1 MGGGWS
7 ISMPNSKVS
16 YYYQVKL
23 TQSYQLGEQTVAD
36 WAMPD
41 PRNLQ
46 VEDLGIVESLLA
58 PELGPDLIA
67 VVTTKDLKL
76 RSVFNVPSTHALQ
89 SLWVYTF
96 DLSNAP

>member
-1 MGGGWS
+1 M
-7 ISMPNSKVS
+7 
-16 YYYQVKL
+16 
-23 TQSYQLGEQTVAD
+23 AD

-67 VVTTKDLKL
+67 IVTTKDLKL

-96 DLSNAP
+96 DLSNAPDGMYQLIRLSRMRIRLLRITATT